1 MVVLPREISDIVKNP
16 SKNFEENPIGILEII
31 SFACEAEFDLD
42 ETVFDA
48 AVAKV
53 KLIDNVS
60 VDQIRTLLEKIIS
73 SKRAGKGLTLLAQVG
88 ALDCILGDEVTQKLS
103 KAEKEALSIYVENI
117 DKTMQTRLRRLALFY
132 KCLAPKKAEAAIKK
146 LGYSEED
153 EKFLLDGVYL
163 LDKIYFLTN
172 KYDLKKFLVKYGLE
186 RYEFLNNLSKAQR
199 IVYDLPVNRV
209 TSRQYVLDNIKEF
222 NEPIFVEDL
231 AIGPQDLRDEGI
243 DEKDFDRILEELLDL
258 SHMKPNLNTQKD
270 MLAYARKYSKNKWAA
285 TFKKLKYIK

>member
-16 SKNFEENPIGILEII
+16 SKEFEENPIGILEII

-60 VDQIRTLLEKIIS
+60 VDQIRTLFEKIIS

-103 KAEKEALSIYVENI
+103 KAEKEELSIYVENI
-117 DKTMQTRLRRLALFY
+117 DKTMQTRLRRIALFY
-132 KCLAPKKAEAAIKK
+132 KCFAPKKAEAAIKK

-153 EKFLLDGVYL
+153 ENFLLDGVYL

-231 AIGPQDLRDEGI
+231 AIGPQDLKDEGI
-243 DEKDFDRILEELLDL
+243 DEKDFDRILDELLDL
-258 SHMKPNLNTQKD
+258 SHMKPNLNTKKD
-270 MLAYARKYSKNKWAA
+270 MLEHARKYSKNKWAA

>member
-60 VDQIRTLLEKIIS
+60 VDQIRTLFEKIIS

-88 ALDCILGDEVTQKLS
+88 ALDCILGDEATQKLS
-103 KAEKEALSIYVENI
+103 KAEKEDLSIYVENI
-117 DKTMQTRLRRLALFY
+117 DKTMQTRLRRIALFY
-132 KCLAPKKAEAAIKK
+132 KCFASKKAEGAIKK

-153 EKFLLDGVYL
+153 EKLLLDGVYL

-172 KYDLKKFLVKYGLE
+172 KYDLKKFLVKYGFE

-231 AIGPQDLRDEGI
+231 AIGPKDLRDEGI
-243 DEKDFDRILEELLDL
+243 AEKDFDRILEELLDL
-258 SHMKPNLNTQKD
+258 SHMKPNLNTKND
-270 MLAYARKYSKNKWAA
+270 MLEYARKYSKNKWAA

>member
-16 SKNFEENPIGILEII
+16 SKEFEENPIGILEII

-53 KLIDNVS
+53 KLIDSVS
-60 VDQIRTLLEKIIS
+60 VDQIRTLFEKIIS

-103 KAEKEALSIYVENI
+103 KAEKEDLSIYVENI
-117 DKTMQTRLRRLALFY
+117 DKTMQTRLRRIALFY

-153 EKFLLDGVYL
+153 ENFLLDGVYL

-172 KYDLKKFLVKYGLE
+172 KYDL
-186 RYEFLNNLSKAQR
+186 
-199 IVYDLPVNRV
+199 
-209 TSRQYVLDNIKEF
+209 
-222 NEPIFVEDL
+222 
-231 AIGPQDLRDEGI
+231 
-243 DEKDFDRILEELLDL
+243 
-258 SHMKPNLNTQKD
+258 
-270 MLAYARKYSKNKWAA
+270 
-285 TFKKLKYIK
+285 

>member
-16 SKNFEENPIGILEII
+16 SKEFEENPIGILEII

-53 KLIDNVS
+53 KLIDSVS
-60 VDQIRTLLEKIIS
+60 VDQIRTLFEKIIS
-73 SKRAGKGLTLLAQVG
+73 SKRAGKGLTLLARVG

-103 KAEKEALSIYVENI
+103 KAEKEDLSIYVENI
-117 DKTMQTRLRRLALFY
+117 DKTMQTRLRRIALFY

-153 EKFLLDGVYL
+153 ENFLLDGVYL

-231 AIGPQDLRDEGI
+231 AIGQQDLRDEGI
-243 DEKDFDRILEELLDL
+243 DEKDFDRILDELLDL
-258 SHMKPNLNTQKD
+258 SHMKPNLNTKKD
-270 MLAYARKYSKNKWAA
+270 MLEHARKYSKNKWAA

>member
-1 MVVLPREISDIVKNP
+1 MVILPREISDIVKNP
-16 SKNFEENPIGILEII
+16 SMEFEENPIGILEII

-42 ETVFDA
+42 ETVFNA

-60 VDQIRTLLEKIIS
+60 VDQIRTLFEKIIS

-103 KAEKEALSIYVENI
+103 KAEKEDFSIYVENI
-117 DKTMQTRLRRLALFY
+117 DKTMQTRLRRIALFY
-132 KCLAPKKAEAAIKK
+132 KCFAPKKAEAAIKR

-231 AIGPQDLRDEGI
+231 AISPQDLRDEGI
-243 DEKDFDRILEELLDL
+243 DEKDFDRILDELLDL
-258 SHMKPNLNTQKD
+258 SHMKPNLNTKKD
-270 MLAYARKYSKNKWAA
+270 MLEHARKYSKNKWAA